1 MADISMKEILAR
13 VAAGGTLSEAEAA
26 AAFETMMSGEATP
39 AQIGAFLMGL
49 RLRGETVT
57 EIAGGVRVMRA
68 KMLGI
73 DAPPGAVDTVGT
85 GGDAAGTFNI
95 STAAAFVVAAN
106 GVPVA
111 KHGNRALSSKS
122 GAADVLTELGVN
134 VDCDMALVQ
143 KALREAGICFMMAP
157 RHHGAMR
164 HVGPARV
171 EMGVRTIFNLL
182 GPLANPAGV
191 KRQLTGVFAREW
203 VEPMA
208 RVLANLGS
216 EKAWIVHGHDG
227 LDEITTTGPTW
238 VAELD
243 AGQIRTFEIAPED
256 AGLPRA
262 TINDLKGADPATNA
276 LALNALLDGH
286 EGPYRDI
293 VLMNAAA
300 TLVVAGKAKDLKDG
314 VKLAAA
320 AIDEGKARAV
330 LEKLIEVTN
339 QRPPM

>member
-1 MADISMKEILAR
+1 MADISIKDALGR
-13 VAAGGTLSEAEAA
+13 VAAGGTLSESEAA
-26 AAFETMMSGEATP
+26 SVFEIMMSGEATA
-39 AQIGAFLMGL
+39 AQIGALLMGM

-68 KMLGI
+68 KALNI
-73 DAPPGAVDTVGT
+73 DAPEGAIDTVGT
-85 GGDAAGTFNI
+85 GGDAAGTYNV
-95 STAAAFVVAAN
+95 STAAAFVVAAT

-143 KALREAGICFMMAP
+143 KALWDTGICFMMAP

-191 KRQLTGVFAREW
+191 KRQLTGVFAKEW

-216 EKAWIVHGHDG
+216 ERAWIVHGHDG

-243 AGQIRTFEIAPED
+243 KGQIKTFEISPED

-262 TINDLKGADPATNA
+262 TINDLKGGDPATNA

-286 EGPYRDI
+286 LGAYRDI
-293 VLMNAAA
+293 VLLNAAGA
-300 TLVVAGKAKDLKDG
+300 LIVAGKVADLKEGVAMGAAVIDDG
-314 VKLAAA
+314 GARKVLQNL
-320 AIDEGKARAV
+320 ID
-330 LEKLIEVTN
+330 VTN

>member
-1 MADISMKEILAR
+1 MADISMREILAR

-26 AAFETMMSGEATP
+26 RAFEIMMSGEATA

-68 KMLGI
+68 KALTI
-73 DAPPGAVDTVGT
+73 DAPDGAIDTVGT
-85 GGDAAGTFNI
+85 GGDAAGTYNI

-171 EMGVRTIFNLL
+171 EMGIRTIFNLL

-191 KRQLTGVFAREW
+191 KRQLTGVFAKEW

-216 EKAWIVHGHDG
+216 ERAWIVHGHDG
-227 LDEITTTGPTW
+227 LDEITTTGPTC

-243 AGQIRTFEIAPED
+243 KGQIKTFEITPED

-286 EGPYRDI
+286 PGAYRDI
-293 VLMNAAA
+293 VLFNAAGA
-300 TLVVAGKAKDLKDG
+300 LIVAGKAKELREG
-314 VKLAAA
+314 VALAAA
-320 AIDEGKARAV
+320 AIDNGKARAV
-330 LEKLIEVTN
+330 LQQLIAVTN
-339 QRPPM
+339 ERPPM

>member
-1 MADISMKEILAR
+1 MSDALKPLIAKVADGNSLTADE
-13 VAAGGTLSEAEAA
+13 SEA
-26 AAFETMMSGEATP
+26 AFNIIMSGDATE

-49 RLRGETVT
+49 RQRGETVT

-68 KMLGI
+68 KALTI
-73 DAPPGAVDTVGT
+73 DAPDGAIDTVGT
-85 GGDAAGTFNI
+85 GGDAAGTYNI
-95 STAAAFVVAAN
+95 STAVAFVVAAN

-143 KALREAGICFMMAP
+143 KSLREAGICFMMAP

-171 EMGVRTIFNLL
+171 EMGIRTIFNLL

-191 KRQLTGVFAREW
+191 KRQLTGVFAKEW
-203 VEPMA
+203 VEPIA
-208 RVLANLGS
+208 RVLANLGT
-216 EKAWIVHGHDG
+216 ERAWIVHGHDG
-227 LDEITTTGPTW
+227 LDEITTTGPSW

-243 AGQIRTFEIAPED
+243 KGQITTFEITPED

-276 LALNALLDGH
+276 LALSAVLDGH
-286 EGPYRDI
+286 PGAYRDI
-293 VLMNAAA
+293 VLFNAAGA
-300 TLVVAGKAKDLKDG
+300 LIVAGKAKELKEG
-314 VKLAAA
+314 VTLAAA
-320 AIDEGKARAV
+320 AIDNGKARAV
-330 LEKLIEVTN
+330 LQHLIAVTN
-339 QRPPM
+339 ERPPM

>member
-143 KALREAGICFMMAP
+143 KALREVGICFMMAP

-191 KRQLTGVFAREW
+191 KRQLTGVFAKEW

-300 TLVVAGKAKDLKDG
+300 TLIVAGKAKDLKEG

>member
-143 KALREAGICFMMAP
+143 KALREVGICFMMAP

-191 KRQLTGVFAREW
+191 KRQLTGVFAKEW

-243 AGQIRTFEIAPED
+243 DGQIRTFEIAPED

-300 TLVVAGKAKDLKDG
+300 TLIVAGKAKDLKEG

>member
-1 MADISMKEILAR
+1 MADISMREILAR

-26 AAFETMMSGEATP
+26 SAFEIMMSGEATA

-68 KMLGI
+68 KALTI
-73 DAPPGAVDTVGT
+73 DAPDGAIDTVGT
-85 GGDAAGTFNI
+85 GGDAAGTYNI

-171 EMGVRTIFNLL
+171 EMGIRTIFNLL

-191 KRQLTGVFAREW
+191 KRQLTGVFAKEW

-216 EKAWIVHGHDG
+216 ERAWIVHGHDG

-243 AGQIRTFEIAPED
+243 KGQIKTFEITPED

-286 EGPYRDI
+286 PGAYRDI
-293 VLMNAAA
+293 VLFNAAGA
-300 TLVVAGKAKDLKDG
+300 LIVAGKAKELKEG
-314 VKLAAA
+314 VALAAA
-320 AIDEGKARAV
+320 AIDNGKARAV
-330 LEKLIEVTN
+330 LQHLIAVTN
-339 QRPPM
+339 ERPPM

>member
-1 MADISMKEILAR
+1 MAEISMKEVLAR

-26 AAFETMMSGEATP
+26 GAFEIMMCGEATA
-39 AQIGAFLMGL
+39 AQIGALLMGM

-57 EIAGGVRVMRA
+57 EIAGGVRVMRDKA
-68 KMLGI
+68 LTI
-73 DAPPGAVDTVGT
+73 DAPEGAIDTVGT
-85 GGDAAGTFNI
+85 GGDAAGTYNV
-95 STAAAFVVAAN
+95 STAAALVVAAT

-134 VDCDMALVQ
+134 VDCDMALVK
-143 KALREAGICFMMAP
+143 KALWDTGICFMMAQ

-191 KRQLTGVFAREW
+191 KRQLTGVFAKEW

-216 EKAWIVHGHDG
+216 ERAWIVHGQDG
-227 LDEITTTGPTW
+227 LDEITTTGSTW
-238 VAELD
+238 VADLNN
-243 AGQIRTFEIAPED
+243 GQIKTFEITPED
-256 AGLPRA
+256 AGFPRA
-262 TINDLKGADPATNA
+262 TINDLKGPATNA
-276 LALNALLDGH
+276 LALSALLDGH
-286 EGPYRDI
+286 QGAYRDI
-293 VLMNAAA
+293 VLFNAAGA
-300 TLVVAGKAKDLKDG
+300 LIVAGKVPDLKAG
-314 VKLAAA
+314 VAMAADV
-320 AIDEGKARAV
+320 IDKGEARKV
-330 LEKLIEVTN
+330 LQNLIEATN

>member
-1 MADISMKEILAR
+1 MADISMREILAR
-13 VAAGGTLSEAEAA
+13 VAAGGTLSDAEAA
-26 AAFETMMSGEATP
+26 TAFNLMMSGEATP

-57 EIAGGVRVMRA
+57 EIAGGVRVMREKA
-68 KMLGI
+68 LMI

-85 GGDAAGTFNI
+85 GGDAAGTYNI
-95 STAAAFVVAAN
+95 STAAAFVVAAC

-134 VDCDMALVQ
+134 VDCDMALVK
-143 KALREAGICFMMAP
+143 KALWEAGICFMMAP

-191 KRQLTGVFAREW
+191 KRQLTGVFAKEW

-216 EKAWIVHGHDG
+216 EKAWIVHGNDG
-227 LDEITTTGPTW
+227 LDEITTTGATW

-243 AGQIRTFEIAPED
+243 GGQIKTFEVTPED

-262 TINDLKGADPATNA
+262 SISDLKGADPATNA

-286 EGPYRDI
+286 QGAYRDI
-293 VLMNAAA
+293 VLLNAAA
-300 TLVVAGKAKDLKDG
+300 TLIVADKAKDLKEG
-314 VKLAAA
+314 LAQGAA
-320 AIDEGKARAV
+320 AIDDGKARAV
-330 LEKLIEVTN
+330 LQNLIDVSNE
-339 QRPPM
+339 RPPM

>member
-1 MADISMKEILAR
+1 MKEILGR

-26 AAFETMMSGEATP
+26 TAFETMMTGEATA

-68 KMLGI
+68 KMHGI
-73 DAPPGAVDTVGT
+73 DAPEGAVDTVGT
-85 GGDAAGTFNI
+85 GGDAAATYNI

-134 VDCDMALVQ
+134 VDCDMALVK
-143 KALREAGICFMMAP
+143 KALWEAGICFMMAP

-171 EMGVRTIFNLL
+171 EMGTRTIFNLL

-191 KRQLTGVFAREW
+191 KRQLTGVFAKEW

-227 LDEITTTGPTW
+227 LDEITTTGSTW

-243 AGQIRTFEIAPED
+243 AGQIKTFEITPED

-262 TINDLKGADPATNA
+262 TINELKGADPATNA

-300 TLVVAGKAKDLKDG
+300 TLIVAGKAKDLKQG
-314 VKLAAA
+314 VALAAA

-330 LEKLIEVTN
+330 MEKLIEITN

>member
-1 MADISMKEILAR
+1 
-13 VAAGGTLSEAEAA
+13 AGGTLSEAEAA
-26 AAFETMMSGEATP
+26 RAFDIMMSGEATA

-49 RLRGETVT
+49 RQRGETVT

-68 KMLGI
+68 KALTI
-73 DAPPGAVDTVGT
+73 DAPDGAIDTVGT
-85 GGDAAGTFNI
+85 GGDAAGTYNI
-95 STAAAFVVAAN
+95 STAVAFVVAAN

-143 KALREAGICFMMAP
+143 KSLREAGICFMMAP

-171 EMGVRTIFNLL
+171 EMGIRTIFNLL

-191 KRQLTGVFAREW
+191 KRQLTGVFAKEW
-203 VEPMA
+203 VEPIA
-208 RVLANLGS
+208 RVLANLGT
-216 EKAWIVHGHDG
+216 ERAWIVHGHDG
-227 LDEITTTGPTW
+227 LDEITTTGPSW

-243 AGQIRTFEIAPED
+243 KGQITTFEITPED

-276 LALNALLDGH
+276 LALSAVLDGH
-286 EGPYRDI
+286 PGAYRDI
-293 VLMNAAA
+293 VLFNAAGA
-300 TLVVAGKAKDLKDG
+300 LIVAGKAKELKEG
-314 VKLAAA
+314 VTLAAA
-320 AIDEGKARAV
+320 AIDNGKARAV
-330 LEKLIEVTN
+330 LQHLIAVTN
-339 QRPPM
+339 ERPPM

>member
-1 MADISMKEILAR
+1 
-13 VAAGGTLSEAEAA
+13 
-26 AAFETMMSGEATP
+26 
-39 AQIGAFLMGL
+39 
-49 RLRGETVT
+49 
-57 EIAGGVRVMRA
+57 VMRDKA
-68 KMLGI
+68 LMI
-73 DAPPGAVDTVGT
+73 EAPEGAIDTVGT
-85 GGDAAGTFNI
+85 GGDAAGTYNV
-95 STAAAFVVAAN
+95 STAAAFVVTAT

-134 VDCDMALVQ
+134 VDCDMALVK
-143 KALREAGICFMMAP
+143 KALWDTGICFMMAP

-191 KRQLTGVFAREW
+191 KRQLTGVFAKEW

-216 EKAWIVHGHDG
+216 ERAWIVHGQDG
-227 LDEITTTGPTW
+227 LDEITTTGSTW

-243 AGQIRTFEIAPED
+243 NGQIKTFEITPED

-262 TINDLKGADPATNA
+262 TITDLKGGDPATNA
-276 LALNALLDGH
+276 LALNAVLDGH
-286 EGPYRDI
+286 QGAYRDI
-293 VLMNAAA
+293 VLFNAAGA
-300 TLVVAGKAKDLKDG
+300 LIVAGKVSDLKEG
-314 VKLAAA
+314 VAMAAD
-320 AIDEGKARAV
+320 AIDKGAARKV
-330 LEKLIEVTN
+330 LQDLIEATN

>member
-1 MADISMKEILAR
+1 MAEISMREILAR
-13 VAAGGTLSEAEAA
+13 VAAGGNLSEAEAGR
-26 AAFETMMSGEATP
+26 AFELMMSGEATA

-68 KMLGI
+68 KALTI
-73 DAPPGAVDTVGT
+73 DGPEGAIDTVGT
-85 GGDAAGTFNI
+85 GGDAAGTYNI
-95 STAAAFVVAAN
+95 STASAFVVAAN

-134 VDCDMALVQ
+134 VDCDMALVK
-143 KALREAGICFMMAP
+143 KALWETGICFMMAP

-191 KRQLTGVFAREW
+191 KRQLTGVFAKEW
-203 VEPMA
+203 VEPIA

-216 EKAWIVHGHDG
+216 ERAWIVHGHDG

-243 AGQIRTFEIAPED
+243 KGQIKTFEITPED

-262 TINDLKGADPATNA
+262 TIGDLKGADPATNA

-286 EGPYRDI
+286 PGPYRDI
-293 VLMNAAA
+293 VLFNAAGA
-300 TLVVAGKAKDLKDG
+300 LIVAGKAKDLKEG
-314 VKLAAA
+314 VALAAK
-320 AIDEGKARAV
+320 AIDTGAARAV
-330 LEKLIEVTN
+330 LERLIAVSNE
-339 QRPPM
+339 RPPM

>member
-1 MADISMKEILAR
+1 MADISMKEVLGR

-26 AAFETMMSGEATP
+26 AAFEIMMSGEATA
-39 AQIGAFLMGL
+39 AQIGALLMGL

-57 EIAGGVRVMRA
+57 EIAGGVRVMRDKA
-68 KMLGI
+68 LMI
-73 DAPPGAVDTVGT
+73 EAPEGAIDTVGT
-85 GGDAAGTFNI
+85 GGDAAGTYNV
-95 STAAAFVVAAN
+95 STAAALVVAAT

-134 VDCDMALVQ
+134 VDCDMALVK
-143 KALREAGICFMMAP
+143 KALWDTGICFMMAP

-191 KRQLTGVFAREW
+191 KRQLTGVFAKEW

-216 EKAWIVHGHDG
+216 ERAWIVHGQDG
-227 LDEITTTGPTW
+227 LDEITTTGSTW

-243 AGQIRTFEIAPED
+243 NGQIKTFEITPED

-262 TINDLKGADPATNA
+262 TITDLKGGDPVTNA
-276 LALNALLDGH
+276 LALNAVLDGH
-286 EGPYRDI
+286 QGAYRDI
-293 VLMNAAA
+293 VLFNAAGA
-300 TLVVAGKAKDLKDG
+300 LIVAGKVSDLKAG
-314 VKLAAA
+314 VAMAAE
-320 AIDEGKARAV
+320 AIDNGAARTV
-330 LEKLIEVTN
+330 LENLIKATN
-339 QRPPM
+339 ERPPM

>member
-1 MADISMKEILAR
+1 MADISIKDVLGS

-26 AAFETMMSGEATP
+26 DVFEIMMSGEATA
-39 AQIGAFLMGL
+39 AQIGALLMGM

-68 KMLGI
+68 KALKI
-73 DAPPGAVDTVGT
+73 DAPEGAIDTVGT
-85 GGDAAGTFNI
+85 GGDAAGTYNV
-95 STAAAFVVAAN
+95 STAVAFVVAAT

-143 KALREAGICFMMAP
+143 KALWDTGICFMMAP

-171 EMGVRTIFNLL
+171 EMGIRTIFNLL
-182 GPLANPAGV
+182 GPLSNPAGV
-191 KRQLTGVFAREW
+191 KRQLTGVFAKEW

-208 RVLANLGS
+208 LVLANLGS
-216 EKAWIVHGHDG
+216 ERAWIVHGHDG

-238 VAELD
+238 VAELNK
-243 AGQIRTFEIAPED
+243 GQVKTFEISPED

-262 TINDLKGADPATNA
+262 TINDLKGGDPAANA
-276 LALNALLDGH
+276 LALNAVLDGH
-286 EGPYRDI
+286 QGAYRDI
-293 VLMNAAA
+293 VLLNAAGA
-300 TLVVAGKAKDLKDG
+300 LIVAGKVADLKKGVAMGAAVIDDG
-314 VKLAAA
+314 GARKVLQNL
-320 AIDEGKARAV
+320 ID
-330 LEKLIEVTN
+330 VTN